1 MSSQNTSAGHE
12 PAVTMT
18 TEGTAGSEGGGEGGG
33 GGTGGTGGRG
43 GDEGGEGI
51 AGGDLAVVSSIQ
63 VWKEET
69 RV

>member
-1 MSSQNTSAGHE
+1 
-12 PAVTMT
+12 
-18 TEGTAGSEGGGEGGG
+18 
-33 GGTGGTGGRG
+33 GGRG

-51 AGGDLAVVSSIQ
+51 AGGDLAADTPLVASIQ